1 MAVIVRIPTPFQ
13 YVMGGRETIEANPDS
28 IAGLIAQLDRLYPG
42 ISEKLTEKGKI
53 RSYVNIL
60 VNDDDIRFLQG
71 EDTAV
76 SDGDEVTI
84 VPAIAGG

>member
-13 YVMGGRETIEANPDS
+13 YVTGGRETIEANPDS
-28 IAGLIAQLDRLYPG
+28 IAGLIAQLDGLYPG